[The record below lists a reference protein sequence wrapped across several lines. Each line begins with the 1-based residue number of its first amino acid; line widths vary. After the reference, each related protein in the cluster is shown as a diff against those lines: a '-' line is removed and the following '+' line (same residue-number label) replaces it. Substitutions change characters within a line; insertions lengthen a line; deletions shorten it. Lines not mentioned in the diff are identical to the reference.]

1 MWDLLIINPMVN
13 TLLYIYSVIGNFG
26 IAIIIF
32 TILIRLI
39 THPLTVSQMKS
50 AQAMQEM
57 QKSKEWQE
65 LQKKYKDDKQKL
77 SQEQMRL
84 YQEMGINPFG
94 SCLPLLIQFPIIIG
108 LYQAIIRALATTP
121 YQLLDLSK
129 HLYSFI
135 NAAEIIPL
143 NNKFLWM
150 DLSQPERL
158 PVFGVGIPVLAIVVV
173 ITTYLQQKL
182 MTPPPAQPG
191 DQTAQMT
198 QMMNLYMPLFIGY
211 ISYTLASGLA
221 LYFVTSNVV
230 GILQYAAM
238 GKLNWKNL
246 LSFRS
251 QPSAQ
256 KKRRKEKMSEKRT
269 SLEIIAPTVAEAIQ
283 QGLEQLGVPSS
294 QVSIDI
300 LDEGSRGLFGIGARQ
315 ARVRLTLQT
324 PTSPLPATPAPEI
337 EDAQAAFQT
346 GQPPLAGNQTHLKQ
360 AEQIVSRL
368 LQEMRIRAQVTA
380 SYADQPNASGE
391 TPIHVD
397 IRGKDLTILIGP
409 QAETLNALQYLVT
422 LIMGKQI
429 GRAIPITIDVEGYRT
444 RRENQLRRLARKMA
458 EQALKTGRRQVLEPM
473 PANERRIVHLEL
485 RDFEGVTTES
495 IGEEP
500 RRKVTIIPK

>member
-1 MWDLLIINPMVN
+1 
-13 TLLYIYSVIGNFG
+13 
-26 IAIIIF
+26 
-32 TILIRLI
+32 
-39 THPLTVSQMKS
+39 
-50 AQAMQEM
+50 
-57 QKSKEWQE
+57 
-65 LQKKYKDDKQKL
+65 
-77 SQEQMRL
+77 
-84 YQEMGINPFG
+84 
-94 SCLPLLIQFPIIIG
+94 
-108 LYQAIIRALATTP
+108 
-121 YQLLDLSK
+121 
-129 HLYSFI
+129 
-135 NAAEIIPL
+135 
-143 NNKFLWM
+143 
-150 DLSQPERL
+150 
-158 PVFGVGIPVLAIVVV
+158 
-173 ITTYLQQKL
+173 
-182 MTPPPAQPG
+182 
-191 DQTAQMT
+191 
-198 QMMNLYMPLFIGY
+198 
-211 ISYTLASGLA
+211 
-221 LYFVTSNVV
+221 
-230 GILQYAAM
+230 
-238 GKLNWKNL
+238 
-246 LSFRS
+246 
-251 QPSAQ
+251 
-256 KKRRKEKMSEKRT
+256 MSEKRT